1 MRGPSPDATLA
12 VNRFPAGAGRPYH
25 DAVMSIRPL
34 QRSDAEAAASWA
46 YQGPWSLYDPRPGD
60 ALISAE
66 AGYDA
71 VVDDDGSLVGYV
83 CVGQEARAP
92 GLAEADGVLDV
103 GVGMRPDLVGQGLGR
118 AFGTVALEYL
128 RERYGERPLRAV
140 IQSWNERSLRL
151 ARNLG
156 FRDAGTHRCVQDG
169 HEVSYTL
176 LVRPANSAPAS
187 ASEPDSASAS
197 EPDSA
202 STPEPDSASEPDSA
216 PTPEPGH

>member
-1 MRGPSPDATLA
+1 
-12 VNRFPAGAGRPYH
+12 
-25 DAVMSIRPL
+25 MSIRPL
-34 QRSDAEAAASWA
+34 QRSDAEAVASWA
-46 YQGPWSLYDPRPGD
+46 YQGPWSIYDPRPGD
-60 ALISAE
+60 APISAE

-71 VVDDDGSLVGYV
+71 VVDDDGTLVGYV
-83 CVGQEARAP
+83 CVGQEARVP
-92 GLAEADGVLDV
+92 GLAEADGVLDI

-176 LVRPANSAPAS
+176 LVRPADSD
-187 ASEPDSASAS
+187 PDA
-197 EPDSA
+197 
-202 STPEPDSASEPDSA
+202 A
-216 PTPEPGH
+216 PTPDPNSDPAPDLKPAPTPKKPAPTPKRG

>member
-1 MRGPSPDATLA
+1 VA
-12 VNRFPAGAGRPYH
+12 VNPFPAGAVRPYH

-34 QRSDAEAAASWA
+34 RSSEAEAVAAWA
-46 YQGPWSLYDPRPGD
+46 YQGPWSIYDPRPGD

-83 CVGQEARAP
+83 CVGQEARVP
-92 GLAEADGVLDV
+92 GLAEADGVLDI

-156 FRDAGTHRCVQDG
+156 FRDAGTHLCVQDG
-169 HEVSYTL
+169 HQVSYTL
-176 LVRPANSAPAS
+176 LVRPADSAS

-202 STPEPDSASEPDSA
+202 SASASTPEPDSGSTRER
-216 PTPEPGH
+216 G